1 MGKFGYRCAE
11 ASLKALDETKLV
23 DYLNEIECYT
33 NPELDQIPAKIEVC
47 KELDTLLAYGCSIQA
62 VPTQITAAKRT
73 LKVLNLSSNKIPE
86 LPVQLGE
93 LGELTE
99 VDFSSN
105 LLTTVPDAV
114 LAGWV
119 KVEFLYLNDNKLT
132 SLGSL
137 TSCTALYELRLQGN
151 LLDAVPMIGELGE
164 LERVDLSRNK
174 LTGGEEAIKLHFDKC
189 PALKTLTLVAAEP
202 AVEPEP
208 VAVAKAAAEAE
219 VAAKAKADGEAALA
233 NAAAEAE
240 AKAKAD
246 KEAALKKAA
255 AEAEAK
261 AKVDEEA
268 ALAKAAAEAEAKAK
282 AATKADAVA
291 PAPTPAPAAAA
302 DAPKGTPADALV
314 TAPDP
319 PAPEVA
325 GAPADDGV
333 GGCGCFGGGVGRR
346 CRRYDVSQI
355 HACSF
360 IYLGVYSS

>member
-1 MGKFGYRCAE
+1 MTFSTDPMGKFGYRCAE

-93 LGELTE
+93 LGALTE

-246 KEAALKKAA
+246 AEAKAAAVVASRAQKAEEVMAAERAKRKEAEAKEAAIKAKEDAERAEAEAAAKGNQTAEQRAA
-255 AEAEAK
+255 AEA
-261 AKVDEEA
+261 A
-268 ALAKAAAEAEAKAK
+268 AAAAAEREAAEQRSKMMQQS
-282 AATKADAVA
+282 TR
-291 PAPTPAPAAAA
+291 
-302 DAPKGTPADALV
+302 
-314 TAPDP
+314 
-319 PAPEVA
+319 
-325 GAPADDGV
+325 V
-333 GGCGCFGGGVGRR
+333 GG
-346 CRRYDVSQI
+346 Q
-355 HACSF
+355 HK
-360 IYLGVYSS
+360 LKM

>member
-240 AKAKAD
+240 AKAKA
-246 KEAALKKAA
+246 
-255 AEAEAK
+255 
-261 AKVDEEA
+261 
-268 ALAKAAAEAEAKAK
+268 
-282 AATKADAVA
+282 ATKADAVA

-360 IYLGVYSS
+360 IYLGVYSSQRLQSVTHSCIMAGYRGEEPLFLLMR